1 MDVFEVESSV
11 RGHHVY
17 MQEWTPFI
25 GEKLECQREETNE
38 QDPYAVA
45 IVKRTAGR
53 RTKVVGR
60 VPRRIS
66 AACSLFLQRSGNI
79 DCTITGARHHS
90 SDLPQGGLEV
100 PCTLRFSISASVA
113 NRFLFHYLL
122 NVEFAVWS
130 SLTDKEGTFVGK
142 AAGGFFTEKYFNNAI
157 SSTTGCHV
165 LRTT

>member
-53 RTKVVGR
+53 RTNSWARVG
-60 VPRRIS
+60 PFS
-66 AACSLFLQRSGNI
+66 AVYLPIIALSL
-79 DCTITGARHHS
+79 
-90 SDLPQGGLEV
+90 
-100 PCTLRFSISASVA
+100 
-113 NRFLFHYLL
+113 
-122 NVEFAVWS
+122 AV
-130 SLTDKEGTFVGK
+130 
-142 AAGGFFTEKYFNNAI
+142 
-157 SSTTGCHV
+157 
-165 LRTT
+165 